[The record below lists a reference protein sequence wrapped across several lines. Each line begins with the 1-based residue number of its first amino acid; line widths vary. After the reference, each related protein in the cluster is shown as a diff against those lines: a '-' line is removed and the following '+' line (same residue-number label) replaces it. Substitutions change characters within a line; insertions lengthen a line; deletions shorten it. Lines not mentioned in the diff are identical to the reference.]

1 MKICIRCQFDFVAP
15 NWICPWCGFMPCQVG
30 GFTSLAPDIASGGGG
45 FSPEAFKEL
54 VVLEAANFWF
64 RARNRLIIWSF
75 KKYLPHLQRYLEIG
89 CGTGY
94 VLHGVAQAFPNAKL
108 TGSEVLSAGLP
119 FAATRVPQM
128 ELLQMDARHIPY
140 VDEFD
145 AIGAFDV
152 LEHIEE
158 DEQVLQSMW
167 LALRPGGAIV
177 ISVPQHRWLWSAAD
191 THACHVR
198 RYQTSE
204 LCTKA
209 QRAGFT
215 VAFET
220 SFVSLLIPAMLVS
233 RLFKQKKQGAEN
245 VFSELRLPTWLN
257 KSFEAVMG
265 LERQLIQWGARL
277 PVGGSRLLIAT
288 KPVNL

>member
-1 MKICIRCQFDFVAP
+1 MKTCTHCQLDFVAP
-15 NWICPWCGFMPCQVG
+15 DWDCPKCGFVPCQIG
-30 GFTSLAPDIASGGGG
+30 GFTSLAPAIAGGGGG
-45 FSPEAFKEL
+45 FPPEAFKEL
-54 VVLEAANFWF
+54 AALESANFWF
-64 RARNRLIIWSF
+64 RARNRLIMWSL

-94 VLHGVAQAFPNAKL
+94 VLRGVAQAFPNAKL
-108 TGSEVLSAGLP
+108 TGSEIFSVGLP
-119 FAATRVPQM
+119 FAATRVAQV
-128 ELLQMDARHIPY
+128 ELLQMDARYIPY

-167 LALRPGGAIV
+167 QALRPGGAIA
-177 ISVPQHRWLWSAAD
+177 ISVPQHRWLWSASD
-191 THACHVR
+191 IHACHVR

-204 LCTKA
+204 LRTKV

-220 SFVSLLIPAMLVS
+220 SFVSLLLPAMLAS
-233 RLFKQKKQGAEN
+233 RLCTQRTQGAKN
-245 VFSELRLPTWLN
+245 VLSELRLPTWLN
-257 KSFEAVMG
+257 KTFEAVMG

-288 KPVNL
+288 KSVN